1 MNRGTPGGCSCCQ
14 LDAPALEDLLQ
25 GDPQGGDP
33 LGVGVHDDPWLPD
46 GIDFCAGNSAALDAL
61 LVSLTDPLDASLEPG
76 TDRKHLEESAAA
88 ASSHLSLPRS
98 SPAGSAL
105 CSDGS
110 AGQLGWGHPA
120 LCDSDPDCLPDQ
132 LQRAQPAQQPGSQPH
147 MVKLGGSLAVRELP
161 AGLTESHNTTA
172 VSASHHLQRATATEQ
187 WTQQQVSPYVSLQQ
201 PVTSSDSAAAPGTRP
216 ARSDAPRGGGTPRA
230 SPSSS
235 DCEDSNRS
243 SSGNHAPEQPQ
254 PSDGGLPV
262 QQVQFRSSMQVYNRS
277 EGLTSTHCEGHS
289 TV

>member
-1 MNRGTPGGCSCCQ
+1 MDVVCLATLAADLTANSHILGWLNRGGCSCCQ

-25 GDPQGGDP
+25 GDPHGGDP
-33 LGVGVHDDPWLPD
+33 LGGGDPWLPD
-46 GIDFCAGNSAALDAL
+46 GIDFCAGDSAALDAL

-76 TDRKHLEESAAA
+76 QDREESAAA

-110 AGQLGWGHPA
+110 LSAAQLGWGHPA
-120 LCDSDPDCLPDQ
+120 LCDPDPDYLSDQ
-132 LQRAQPAQQPGSQPH
+132 PQRAQPAQQPGSQPQSIAH
-147 MVKLGGSLAVRELP
+147 GGSVAVRELP
-161 AGLTESHNTTA
+161 AGLTESHNATA
-172 VSASHHLQRATATEQ
+172 VSAAHHLQCATALKH
-187 WTQQQVSPYVSLQQ
+187 WTQQQISPDVSLQQ

-216 ARSDAPRGGGTPRA
+216 SRSDAPRGGGTPHA

-243 SSGNHAPEQPQ
+243 SSGNHPPGQPQ

-262 QQVQFRSSMQVYNRS
+262 QQVQFRS
-277 EGLTSTHCEGHS
+277 
-289 TV
+289 